1 MLIGR
6 ERLEIGSVSALAV
19 LVVESLDK
27 PPKLIVEQCRKHVDG
42 NEGPIVG
49 RFVYTAF
56 SEDGADAQG
65 NDTEITIGVW

>member
-6 ERLEIGSVSALAV
+6 ERLVIGSVSALAV

-27 PPKLIVEQCRKHVDG
+27 PPKLIVEQCRKHVDD

-49 RFVYTAF
+49 RFVYTINEGTNVDVAPQAKQW
-56 SEDGADAQG
+56 SH
-65 NDTEITIGVW
+65 T